1 MYKKERAG
9 LSLQHTALY
18 MRLKA
23 EADRLGHLGIKQQVA
38 GLEGETRSR
47 LSRALFKLTEIRMDL
62 QDYNL
67 DEVEL

>member
-9 LSLQHTALY
+9 MKLPHTALY

-23 EADRLGHLGIKQQVA
+23 EADRLGHLGIKQQVIN
-38 GLEGETRSR
+38 LEGETKSR
-47 LSRALFKLTEIRMDL
+47 LSRALFKLTKIKMDL
-62 QDYNL
+62 QNYNL